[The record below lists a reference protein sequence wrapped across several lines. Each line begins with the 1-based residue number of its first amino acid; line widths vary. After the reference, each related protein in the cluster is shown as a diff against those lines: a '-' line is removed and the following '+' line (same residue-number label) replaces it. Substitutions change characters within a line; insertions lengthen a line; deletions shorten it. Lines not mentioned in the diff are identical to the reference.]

1 MTISYRATGGT
12 LEFPDQISK
21 KAKIRETMAQIKN
34 KLLILSGKGGVGKST
49 VAVHLAVALSDRG
62 FLTGLLD
69 IDLHGPSIP
78 GMLGLSGQRVTA
90 EEGLL
95 KPLVYGQRLKVISM
109 ASILGD
115 QDTAL
120 IWRGPRKGGAIR
132 QLLGDV
138 HWGSLDFLVIDAPPG
153 TGDEPLSVA
162 QSIPG
167 VRAVVVTTPQQVAV
181 QDVRRSLRFLDKLA
195 LPIVGVIENMSGLIC
210 PHCHKK
216 IDLFKQGGGEALAKE
231 WGVPFLGKIPIEPD
245 LASEADDGKP
255 FFRGHKDSAVVQAFN
270 HIADQ
275 VIRDSTLRQDKP
287 N

>member
-1 MTISYRATGGT
+1 M
-12 LEFPDQISK
+12 EFPDQISK

-34 KLLILSGKGGVGKST
+34 KLLVLSGKGGVGKST

-95 KPLVYGQRLKVISM
+95 RPLVYNERLRVVSM

-138 HWGSLDFLVIDAPPG
+138 LWGPLDFLVIDAPPG

-167 VRAVVVTTPQQVAV
+167 VRAIVVTTPQQVAV

-216 IDLFKQGGGEALAKE
+216 IDLFKPGGGETLANE
-231 WGVPFLGKIPIEPD
+231 WGVPFLGKIPLEPA
-245 LASEADDGKP
+245 LASEADAGKP
-255 FFRGHKDSAVVQAFN
+255 YFQDHKDSAVVQAFN
-270 HIADQ
+270 NIADQ
-275 VIRDSTLRQDKP
+275 VIRNSTLRKDEP